1 MCIEKDGEEVKKI
14 KCVEKKKRKKNDSL
28 K

>member
-14 KCVEKKKRKKNDSL
+14 KCVEKKKGKRMTV
-28 K
+28 